1 MENEWLLF
9 SEIQDALVKLSGVF
23 FFFLM
28 LRNQLYFYSF
38 HSRIKLSKFMG
49 VPIIT
54 CLWDTSYIFVV
65 KCVEWKKNKENRQ
78 VIHWKQ
84 I

>member
-1 MENEWLLF
+1 MATIFRNSRCFGQTIW
-9 SEIQDALVKLSGVF
+9 DF
-23 FFFLM
+23 FFFM

-65 KCVEWKKNKENRQ
+65 KCAEWKKNKE
-78 VIHWKQ
+78 K
-84 I
+84 